1 MLVIASTA
9 AVVLALTWGGVRFP
23 WSSAHV
29 LVPLL
34 LGFVGLLAFMWYES
48 RFAQIPLVCEMIY
61 LVGIGVFT
69 PLQDSYRGPEHCDRH

>member
-9 AVVLALTWGGVRFP
+9 AVVLALTWGGVQFP
-23 WSSAHV
+23 WSSAHI

-34 LGFVGLLAFMWYES
+34 LGFAGLLAFMWYES

-61 LVGIGVFT
+61 LVGVGVLT
-69 PLQDSYRGPEHCDRH
+69 PFQDSYRGPEHCDRH

>member
-69 PLQDSYRGPEHCDRH
+69 PFQDSYRGPEHCDRH